1 MTARFVLLLLTIEH
15 NVAELQHL
23 LLCLCVYIFSTRKC
37 HTLTGIFISLFL
49 GFMSFQI
56 LDIPEEL
63 IESHDL
69 TVDYILT
76 PTRVIKTNC
85 QRPKPQGII
94 WSKVRFST
102 GVFNLQN

>member
-1 MTARFVLLLLTIEH
+1 MTARFVLLLPTIEYD
-15 NVAELQHL
+15 VAELEHL
-23 LLCLCVYIFSTRKC
+23 LLCLLDIFCQHENVIQTFF
-37 HTLTGIFISLFL
+37 LSLFL

-94 WSKVRFST
+94 WRKVRVST
-102 GVFNLQN
+102 CVFNLQN